1 MSGEF
6 DFRAL
11 LLKIQDLLSDNDR
24 HRLLFLLGEDV
35 PRYLRDDPS
44 LSGILRVLESLFEKA
59 IISNQD
65 CDYLIKAFTKI
76 HCNDAAKRLQEYQLA
91 LEHFN
96 QRSYS
101 LQDILLFDNDG
112 EDKMLSAGQRHIS
125 YDPHSIVDHSTS
137 MTDLNLENKPPSSY
151 LPVHSGME
159 EDIHES
165 RWTHQIF
172 KRPLNTREWILLISS
187 ETSPTIVASDRRDI
201 NVRAQIGGHLCDI
214 RHAGLVKMT
223 GALNLPSPIQDGTY
237 SKWDRNLVQVNGTD
251 LIVSGDGFWQT
262 RGFQSRH
269 GAAAILSCNTV
280 PKVLDL
286 EICNKTCNICARS
299 IMKSNP
305 AKYDSIIKSHQC
317 EKNYDKSS
325 GTMESAAILKMFKRS
340 VSNIDWCGYLKSAR
354 DGTSYDHTSHAM
366 PRPVLDAIKPVFE
379 SLCSSKSLARVVN
392 ASSQNANESFH
403 SLVWLMS
410 PKHKASS
417 GITFEIACCLA
428 IIIFY
433 EGYFAIGDVFNAMC
447 GYQGYYTDQAM
458 IHFDNS
464 RLHTESKES
473 NRKKRKQTG
482 HVLLQNNRKE
492 EDSEII
498 DDIDQTNDD
507 DDDGDPT
514 DKATSEDND
523 TNPVAEGFDTTSDS
537 DEPAT
542 EDNNT
547 TSSDDQSLDDDDYGY
562 YNANDKRKWIEEE

>member
-1 MSGEF
+1 M
-6 DFRAL
+6 
-11 LLKIQDLLSDNDR
+11 K
-24 HRLLFLLGEDV
+24 
-35 PRYLRDDPS
+35 
-44 LSGILRVLESLFEKA
+44 KA
-59 IISNQD
+59 VEE
-65 CDYLIKAFTKI
+65 T
-76 HCNDAAKRLQEYQLA
+76 AAAQ
-91 LEHFN
+91 N
-96 QRSYS
+96 
-101 LQDILLFDNDG
+101 
-112 EDKMLSAGQRHIS
+112 
-125 YDPHSIVDHSTS
+125 
-137 MTDLNLENKPPSSY
+137 
-151 LPVHSGME
+151 
-159 EDIHES
+159 S
-165 RWTHQIF
+165 RE
-172 KRPLNTREWILLISS
+172 L
-187 ETSPTIVASDRRDI
+187 TI
-201 NVRAQIGGHLCDI
+201 
-214 RHAGLVKMT
+214 
-223 GALNLPSPIQDGTY
+223 
-237 SKWDRNLVQVNGTD
+237 
-251 LIVSGDGFWQT
+251 SGDGFWQT

-269 GAAAILSCNTV
+269 GAAAVLSCHTT

-286 EICNKTCNICARS
+286 EQSDPAKYDSIIKSHRCEKNYDKSSGTMESAAILKIFQRSVAKYGVYYTKYIGDGDSKTFPMLFNKAPYPGKVIEKIEDLNHFSTRMKRGLETIKRDYRGKKLSDGKTIGGQNRLSGARS